1 MNCHRRMTSALQK
14 QPVALAPL
22 SGGSGPVTVPGT
34 GDEPEAVAV
43 SAQQPAFVEVQSLP
57 NGKLQYRP
65 KQFHPERL
73 PLSNLTVAM
82 GDDDSDDKKADGTGT
97 VNDKALLVA
106 AFLQSRFGNSGSGRG
121 MIVLGQSRHQEFF
134 QSAGISGGYIHPAWD
149 DKTQKK
155 LEDFLSEQQHRV
167 QLAKVDPTVSCGCF
181 LVFHD
186 LSENYSFSHSKLLQ
200 KVVSSMDTL
209 QLHILI
215 TVTRPMALPP
225 EIRQAVKC
233 LAVHRQNNIQN
244 MEKMHRI
251 WFSRIPF
258 SHYQQMVEQVTQTS
272 QTPRV
277 LIWDAY
283 KHEIRWFAPCPQV
296 VASPPPGSALS
307 ATTPQSLPPVWGESV
322 WRQYGHDHY
331 LDPTKPVALNFVRE
345 KIHQVQQ
352 EIARTEHYVARMQH
366 LPTHD
371 RVGRDKV
378 QHEWEA
384 QRPALPMPA
393 DMQGRISALVQQ

>member
-1 MNCHRRMTSALQK
+1 MSSSSLHK

-22 SGGSGPVTVPGT
+22 SGANGGHAAG
-34 GDEPEAVAV
+34 GGGADEPEAVAQ
-43 SAQQPAFVEVQSLP
+43 SAQQPAFVEVQQLP

-82 GDDDSDDKKADGTGT
+82 GDDDADDKKEDGTGT

-106 AFLQSRFGNSGSGRG
+106 AFLQSRFKNSGRG
-121 MIVLGQSRHQEFF
+121 MVVLGQSRHKDFF
-134 QSAGISGGYIHPAWD
+134 QSAGINGGYIHPAWD

-200 KVVSSMDTL
+200 KIVSSMDTL

-258 SHYQQMVEQVTQTS
+258 FHYQQMVEQVTQTS
-272 QTPRV
+272 LTPRV

-283 KHEIRWFAPCPQV
+283 KHEIRWFAPCPTL
-296 VASPPPGSALS
+296 SGPSSSALS
-307 ATTPQSLPPVWGESV
+307 ATTPPPGSTTISVAPVCGESV

-345 KIHQVQQ
+345 KIHQAQQ

-371 RVGRDKV
+371 RAGRDKV
-378 QHEWEA
+378 QQEWEA
-384 QRPALPMPA
+384 QRPSLPVPA
-393 DMQGRISALVQQ
+393 DMQARISALVQQ